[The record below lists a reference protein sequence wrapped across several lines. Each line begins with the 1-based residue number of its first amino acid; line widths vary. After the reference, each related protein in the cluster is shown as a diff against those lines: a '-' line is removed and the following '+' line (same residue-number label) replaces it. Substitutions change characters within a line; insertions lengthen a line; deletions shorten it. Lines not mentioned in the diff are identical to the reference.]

1 MKRIFWKHFAS
12 LTLLAGLATTV
23 GCATQPDSGAM
34 ATTAARTG
42 NAAPGPEGAAKLHGK
57 GGPMM
62 AFQIALEELKL
73 TAEQR
78 ATLQGVVDG
87 LAPAEHEQAGRP
99 AVFGEL
105 ADAVRAG
112 KIDEAAFQ
120 AKLDALAAEHAK
132 QPAKMAAAFQTLHDT
147 LTAAQRTQLVATI
160 RERMAAHEDQGRDHE
175 RARPDREQDGRERGE
190 ARGPDK
196 DRHGLPFMQGIELS
210 ADQRARVEQALAD
223 AGLDKPEG
231 KPRFEAMHEQLEAAL
246 DAFVSDKFDAASFVP
261 TTGKDRG
268 DHAEKLVKVLAT
280 VAPLLDQAQR
290 AQLADNLAK
299 GPMGMGHGKRGGHPR
314 GEQPAPEE
322 P

>member
-23 GCATQPDSGAM
+23 GCATQPDSGAL
-34 ATTAARTG
+34 ASTAPRTE
-42 NAAPGPEGAAKLHGK
+42 NAAPGREGTAKHHEK

-62 AFQIALEELKL
+62 AFQIALKELDL
-73 TAEQR
+73 SAEQR
-78 ATLQGVVDG
+78 ATLQGVADG
-87 LAPAEHEQAGRP
+87 LRPEEHEGARP

-112 KIDEAAFQ
+112 KLDETAFQ
-120 AKLDALAAEHAK
+120 AKVDALAAEHAK

-147 LTAAQRTQLVATI
+147 LTADQRTKLVATI
-160 RERMAAHEDQGRDHE
+160 RDRMAAHEQKGRDHE
-175 RARPDREQDGRERGE
+175 PDGRDHDE

-196 DRHGLPFMQGIELS
+196 DRPGLPFMHGIELS
-210 ADQRARVEQALAD
+210 ADQRTRVEQALAD

-231 KPRFEAMHEQLEAAL
+231 KAGFEPMRKQLQAAL
-246 DAFVSDKFDAASFVP
+246 DAFATDKFDAASFVP
-261 TTGKDRG
+261 TMSKDRG
-268 DHAEKLVKVLAT
+268 DHAQKLLKVLVT
-280 VAPLLDQAQR
+280 VTPLLDQAQR

-299 GPMGMGHGKRGGHPR
+299 GPMGMGHGKHGGQPR
-314 GEQPAPEE
+314 GDQPAPEE